1 MMCVQK
7 HKKLIHK
14 YLIFNISFSLLQHL
28 NDRSPYSE
36 EVVISSCLKKDKK
49 NIMQSTKLILG
60 ISNWHFNRDT
70 QHLVEGPKCKLEDI
84 NISFKLASTAFN
96 AADEASSLGK
106 PAASKDQ
113 QQLKYDRNGVT
124 VPYAAFCSLME
135 QPLFFEYLDKVQRQ
149 YEIVEGAINKDI
161 NFADDDDDDNSG
173 KQGSSSS
180 SSNNKERPEN
190 EEEEIGSKKNKRKN
204 VLTDSENEED
214 DETVAEVPSEDQSHT
229 QHQQSNSLLKTTS
242 STSRRGRKKGSFS
255 TPPPPPPPSSS
266 TPSTP

>member
-1 MMCVQK
+1 MCVQK

-173 KQGSSSS
+173 EQGSS